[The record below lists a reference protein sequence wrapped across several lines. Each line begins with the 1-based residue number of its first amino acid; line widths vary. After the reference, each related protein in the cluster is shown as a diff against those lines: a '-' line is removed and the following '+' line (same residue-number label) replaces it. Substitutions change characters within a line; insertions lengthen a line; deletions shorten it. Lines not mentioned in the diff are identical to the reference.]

1 MEKNIEKEAGN
12 SSTDNTNNNANS
24 TNVHNNG
31 KKVEN
36 KKGYGF
42 KPVPAR
48 ATQDSTSDQ
57 KDFIV
62 DGLFTPGLNL
72 FAEPKK
78 HGKSMLSLNLALCIS
93 GGMDFWGRKTEHGE
107 VLYMCL
113 EDTEKRIRDRMD
125 AMLDDSDAP
134 EKLYFT
140 YSVDCRGSDLREG
153 LGLYLQERPDT
164 KAVIIDV
171 LQKVRAGKPASQSE
185 YAYDYDEIGSLKE
198 LADKYGIALIL
209 VTHCRK
215 TKDRNDWVNEIAGGV
230 GVTGAADTIL
240 MLEKNRGKGSL
251 DGRLLITGR
260 DMPEDELALCFD
272 PEHFKWHY
280 VGTKEDQEAK
290 KHGELYKS
298 SPVART
304 VKLLLERNNG
314 TWSGTSKEIL
324 DFGLKEL
331 GEPIAKNESALA
343 RKINRFDGLLLDDG
357 ITHTRPDPNGGV
369 AGRIHQF
376 KLEKP
381 TQEAQPDEDYELP
394 FDGESDEDYELPFDG
409 QADEDYELPFDW
421 KPDEEGDLPFDGE
434 SEVDGELPFY

>member
-1 MEKNIEKEAGN
+1 MEKSIEKKAGN
-12 SSTDNTNNNANS
+12 STDNTNNTNS

-36 KKGYGF
+36 KKDYGF

-48 ATQDSTSDQ
+48 ATQDSISSQ

-62 DGLFTPGLNL
+62 QDLFTPGLNIL
-72 FAEPKK
+72 AGPKK

-107 VLYMCL
+107 VLYMSL
-113 EDTEKRIRDRMD
+113 EDTEKRIRDRMN
-125 AMLDDSDAP
+125 AMLDDMDAP
-134 EKLYFT
+134 EGLSLAYYVNCK
-140 YSVDCRGSDLREG
+140 GKDLVQG
-153 LGLYLQERPDT
+153 LGQYLQERPGT

-171 LQKVRAGKPASQSE
+171 LQKIRTGKPAGQSE

-240 MLEKNRGKGSL
+240 KLERNSGKGNL
-251 DGRLLITGR
+251 DGSLLIKGR
-260 DMPEDELALCFD
+260 DLPEQELAVHFD
-272 PEHFKWHY
+272 PESFQWLY
-280 VGTKEDQEAK
+280 VGTADEQEIK
-290 KHGELYKS
+290 KDDEVYAS
-298 SPVART
+298 SPVARA

-314 TWSGTSKEIL
+314 SWSGTSRELL
-324 DFGLKEL
+324 DFGFKEF

-343 RKINRFDGLLLDDG
+343 RKVNKLDGMFQKDC
-357 ITHTRPDPNGGV
+357 IIHTKPDPNGGN
-369 AGRIHQF
+369 AGRVHHF
-376 KLEKP
+376 AYVEPAK
-381 TQEAQPDEDYELP
+381 QPQGQDGQDEPSKVIPMGPDSWAEVECGEDELP
-394 FDGESDEDYELPFDG
+394 FN
-409 QADEDYELPFDW
+409 
-421 KPDEEGDLPFDGE
+421 
-434 SEVDGELPFY
+434 

>member
-12 SSTDNTNNNANS
+12 SNTDNTNNNANS

-48 ATQDSTSDQ
+48 ATQDSTSTQ

-72 FAEPKK
+72 FAGPKK
-78 HGKSMLSLNLALCIS
+78 HGKSMFSLNLALCIS

-125 AMLDDSDAP
+125 TMLDDSDAP

-140 YSVDCRGSDLREG
+140 YSVDCRGSDLRKG

-185 YAYDYDEIGSLKE
+185 YAYDYNEIGGLKE
-198 LADKYGIALIL
+198 LADMYGVAIIL

-215 TKDRNDWVNEIAGGV
+215 TKDRNDWVNEIAGGA

-240 MLEKNRGKGSL
+240 KLERDSGKGNL
-251 DGRLLITGR
+251 DGSLLIKGR
-260 DMPEDELALCFD
+260 DLPEQELAVHFD
-272 PEHFKWHY
+272 PERFQWLY
-280 VGTKEDQEAK
+280 VGTPEEQEIK
-290 KHGELYKS
+290 KDDEMYAS
-298 SPVART
+298 SPVARA

-314 TWSGTSKEIL
+314 SWSGTCSELL
-324 DFGLKEL
+324 DFSFKEF
-331 GEPIAKNESALA
+331 GEAIAKNESALA
-343 RKINRFDGLLLDDG
+343 RKINKLDKMFQKDC
-357 ITHTRPDPNGGV
+357 ITHTRPDPNGGN
-369 AGRIHQF
+369 AGRIHHFAYVEPAQQPQGQDGPP
-376 KLEKP
+376 KVIPMEP
-381 TQEAQPDEDYELP
+381 EALTEAECGDNEIP
-394 FDGESDEDYELPFDG
+394 FN
-409 QADEDYELPFDW
+409 
-421 KPDEEGDLPFDGE
+421 
-434 SEVDGELPFY
+434 